1 MIDIADLS
9 YLENI
14 KSELIVGGALLGITA
29 DASASGA
36 EGLAETGTRV
46 NIKNK
51 PQVTI
56 GKAEGTSLAIGDG
69 AVADVSVLY
78 AGWDKVKVKVRSHYG
93 DNYALTT
100 VKVKAIDHP

>member
-1 MIDIADLS
+1 MNIADLS

-14 KSELIVGGALLGITA
+14 KPEMIVGGALLGVTA
-29 DASASGA
+29 NASASGA

-46 NIKNK
+46 NIKNQPK
-51 PQVTI
+51 VTI
-56 GKAEGTSLAIGDG
+56 GKAEGTSLAIGYDP
-69 AVADVSVLY
+69 VANVSVSY
-78 AGWDKVKVKVRSHYG
+78 ADWDKVKVKVKSHNG